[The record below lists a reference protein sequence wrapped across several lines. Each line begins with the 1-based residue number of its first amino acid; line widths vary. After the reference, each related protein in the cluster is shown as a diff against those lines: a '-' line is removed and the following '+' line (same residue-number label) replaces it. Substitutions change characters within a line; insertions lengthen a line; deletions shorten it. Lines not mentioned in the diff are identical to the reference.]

1 MNWQT
6 NMIPDKLLWLKKIPN
21 IFQPSLLSF
30 ANLSKT
36 MKVLTP
42 DCLLNLCLSSYLVDV
57 LLLVLVELVKVVVV
71 VVVVALVEVGR
82 LLEGWARLASVL
94 SGLLPSRL
102 CSSIL
107 PTLRPKPISDSTQ
120 VFNEEFLPIWDGI
133 KMTYLSSRVGIA
145 QSNGH
150 PGPQPRNL
158 YKLFSL
164 LATKKPKSLLVKQK
178 KCLSYIFSLLYIRT
192 FVINKVNN

>member
-1 MNWQT
+1 M
-6 NMIPDKLLWLKKIPN
+6 
-21 IFQPSLLSF
+21 
-30 ANLSKT
+30 
-36 MKVLTP
+36 
-42 DCLLNLCLSSYLVDV
+42 
-57 LLLVLVELVKVVVV
+57 VVV

-82 LLEGWARLASVL
+82 LLEGWGRLASVL
-94 SGLLPSRL
+94 SGLLPGRL

-133 KMTYLSSRVGIA
+133 KMTYLSSRVEIA

-150 PGPQPRNL
+150 LGPQPRNL
-158 YKLFSL
+158 YKHFSL

-178 KCLSYIFSLLYIRT
+178 KCLSYIFLIVVHTNIRY
-192 FVINKVNN
+192 K

>member
-1 MNWQT
+1 MLKQKETQNLEMNWQT

-82 LLEGWARLASVL
+82 LLEGWGRLASVL
-94 SGLLPSRL
+94 SGLLPGRL
-102 CSSIL
+102 CSSIS
-107 PTLRPKPISDSTQ
+107 PHTQ
-120 VFNEEFLPIWDGI
+120 
-133 KMTYLSSRVGIA
+133 
-145 QSNGH
+145 
-150 PGPQPRNL
+150 
-158 YKLFSL
+158 
-164 LATKKPKSLLVKQK
+164 TK
-178 KCLSYIFSLLYIRT
+178 T
-192 FVINKVNN
+192 N

>member
-1 MNWQT
+1 
-6 NMIPDKLLWLKKIPN
+6 
-21 IFQPSLLSF
+21 
-30 ANLSKT
+30 

-42 DCLLNLCLSSYLVDV
+42 DCLLNLCLSSYLVEV

-82 LLEGWARLASVL
+82 LLESWARLASVL
-94 SGLLPSRL
+94 SGLLPGRL

-133 KMTYLSSRVGIA
+133 KMTYLSSRVEIA

-150 PGPQPRNL
+150 PGPNRAIYTNISHCWQPKYQNH
-158 YKLFSL
+158 F
-164 LATKKPKSLLVKQK
+164 
-178 KCLSYIFSLLYIRT
+178 
-192 FVINKVNN
+192 

>member
-1 MNWQT
+1 MAV
-6 NMIPDKLLWLKKIPN
+6 
-21 IFQPSLLSF
+21 SAVCV
-30 ANLSKT
+30 ANAWGACSAAAGL
-36 MKVLTP
+36 
-42 DCLLNLCLSSYLVDV
+42 DV
-57 LLLVLVELVKVVVV
+57 VIAVAFVFV
-71 VVVVALVEVGR
+71 VVVVAVTLVEVGR
-82 LLEGWARLASVL
+82 LLVGWVRLASVL
-94 SGLLPSRL
+94 TGLLPGRL

-164 LATKKPKSLLVKQK
+164 LATKIPKSLYQQG
-178 KCLSYIFSLLYIRT
+178 
-192 FVINKVNN
+192 